1 MPCRSTSASVF
12 YEEKEMNYNRIVLSV
27 VFLIILGSVGVS
39 SAVVASTYIWSKETE
54 SYRIYM
60 EVVPAELVKHQPD
73 LLDEDKQL
81 HNVSVDTMSGLSH
94 VLVWIYQKP
103 GNVKALDVTVIAE
116 AGPAAGNKLV
126 KPLEKMRLKTGVT
139 YGNLF
144 KVHRN
149 EKHVVSLKIYA
160 SNRSGYE
167 EAVFEHGG

>member
-1 MPCRSTSASVF
+1 MIH
-12 YEEKEMNYNRIVLSV
+12 KRIIQSV
-27 VFLIILGSVGVS
+27 VLLTVLGAVGLS
-39 SAVVASTYIWSKETE
+39 SAVRASTYIWSKETE

-60 EVVPAELVKHQPD
+60 EVVPAELVKHQPA
-73 LLDEDKQL
+73 LLDADKQL

-103 GNVKALDVTVIAE
+103 GNAKALDVTVIAE
-116 AGPAAGNKLV
+116 AGPVEGNKLV

-144 KVHRN
+144 EVHRN
-149 EKHVVSLKIYA
+149 EKHAVALKIYA
-160 SNRSGYE
+160 PNRSGYE